1 MLANHQNLEAKYGDF
16 KRKKL
21 KICPNP
27 PKNLAD
33 FVTFFLKSGDFFGKF
48 PKTSLDRVAGDLF

>member
-1 MLANHQNLEAKYGDF
+1 MSGNQPKLVAKYGDL

-21 KICPNP
+21 KICPNS

-33 FVTFFLKSGDFFGKF
+33 FVTFFLEIWRFLKKNSKNF
-48 PKTSLDRVAGDLF
+48 P